1 MRVSLKDT
9 KGGRYMN
16 CIILE
21 GIGLW
26 IAVIL
31 VVLLLTVLLVSLL
44 CVVWAD
50 KKITE
55 LETQLRNK
63 DIKLNLL
70 LRKNFLLNLK
80 YGEFDIDG

>member
-1 MRVSLKDT
+1 
-9 KGGRYMN
+9 MN

-26 IAVIL
+26 FAVIL
-31 VVLLLTVLLVSLL
+31 IVLLLIILLISLL

-50 KKITE
+50 KKIIM
-55 LETQLRNK
+55 LENQLNSK
-63 DIKLNLL
+63 EIKLKLL

-80 YGEFDIDG
+80 YGEFDIDE

>member
-1 MRVSLKDT
+1 
-9 KGGRYMN
+9 MN

-44 CVVWAD
+44 CVVWSD
-50 KKITE
+50 KKITS
-55 LETQLRNK
+55 LEAQLRNK
-63 DIKLNLL
+63 DIKLSLL

>member
-1 MRVSLKDT
+1 
-9 KGGRYMN
+9 MN

-44 CVVWAD
+44 CIVWSD
-50 KKITE
+50 KKITS
-55 LETQLRNK
+55 LEAQLRNK
-63 DIKLNLL
+63 DIKLSLL

>member
-1 MRVSLKDT
+1 
-9 KGGRYMN
+9 MN

-44 CVVWAD
+44 CVVWSD
-50 KKITE
+50 KKITL
-55 LETQLRNK
+55 LEAQLRNK
-63 DIKLNLL
+63 DIKLSLL

>member
-1 MRVSLKDT
+1 
-9 KGGRYMN
+9 MN

-44 CVVWAD
+44 CVVWSD
-50 KKITE
+50 KKITS
-55 LETQLRNK
+55 LEAQLRNK
-63 DIKLNLL
+63 DIKLSLL

-80 YGEFDIDG
+80 YGEFDNDG

>member
-1 MRVSLKDT
+1 
-9 KGGRYMN
+9 MN

-31 VVLLLTVLLVSLL
+31 LVLLLTVLLVSLL
-44 CVVWAD
+44 CVVWSD
-50 KKITE
+50 KKITS
-55 LETQLRNK
+55 LEAQLRNK
-63 DIKLNLL
+63 DIKLSLL

>member
-1 MRVSLKDT
+1 
-9 KGGRYMN
+9 MN

-26 IAVIL
+26 IAVVL

-44 CVVWAD
+44 CVVWSD
-50 KKITE
+50 KKITS
-55 LETQLRNK
+55 LEAQLRNK
-63 DIKLNLL
+63 DIKLSLL

>member
-1 MRVSLKDT
+1 
-9 KGGRYMN
+9 MN

-44 CVVWAD
+44 CVVWSD
-50 KKITE
+50 KKITS
-55 LETQLRNK
+55 LAAQLRNK
-63 DIKLNLL
+63 DIKLSLL

>member
-1 MRVSLKDT
+1 
-9 KGGRYMN
+9 MN

-44 CVVWAD
+44 CVVWSN
-50 KKITE
+50 KKITS
-55 LETQLRNK
+55 LEAQLRNK
-63 DIKLNLL
+63 DIKLSLL

>member
-1 MRVSLKDT
+1 
-9 KGGRYMN
+9 MN

-31 VVLLLTVLLVSLL
+31 VVLLLSVLLVSLL
-44 CVVWAD
+44 CVVWSD
-50 KKITE
+50 KKITS
-55 LETQLRNK
+55 LEAQLRNK
-63 DIKLNLL
+63 DIKLSLL

>member
-1 MRVSLKDT
+1 
-9 KGGRYMN
+9 MN

-44 CVVWAD
+44 CVVWSD
-50 KKITE
+50 KKITS
-55 LETQLRNK
+55 LEAQLRDK
-63 DIKLNLL
+63 DIKLSLL

>member
-1 MRVSLKDT
+1 
-9 KGGRYMN
+9 MN

-44 CVVWAD
+44 CVVWSN
-50 KKITE
+50 KKITS
-55 LETQLRNK
+55 LEAQLRNK
-63 DIKLNLL
+63 DMKLSLL

>member
-1 MRVSLKDT
+1 
-9 KGGRYMN
+9 MN

-26 IAVIL
+26 IAVFL

-44 CVVWAD
+44 CVVWSD
-50 KKITE
+50 KKITS
-55 LETQLRNK
+55 LEAQLRNK
-63 DIKLNLL
+63 DIKLSLL

>member
-1 MRVSLKDT
+1 
-9 KGGRYMN
+9 MN

-44 CVVWAD
+44 CVVWSD
-50 KKITE
+50 KKITS
-55 LETQLRNK
+55 LEAQLRNK
-63 DIKLNLL
+63 DIKLSLL
-70 LRKNFLLNLK
+70 LRKNFLLKLK
-80 YGEFDIDG
+80 CGEFDIDG